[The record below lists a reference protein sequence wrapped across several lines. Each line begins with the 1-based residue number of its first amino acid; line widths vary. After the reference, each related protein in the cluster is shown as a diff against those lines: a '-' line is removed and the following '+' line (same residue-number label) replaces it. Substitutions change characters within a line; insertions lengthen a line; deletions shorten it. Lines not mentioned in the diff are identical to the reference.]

1 MKKRLKAK
9 SPAVPKVDPYLEG
22 LMTKLLERLVGLEKK
37 MDRVIAQTGSS
48 SGGEHPK
55 PFQIPPA
62 NQPSRHNR
70 QLYEAICADCS
81 KVCEV
86 PFQPSENRAV
96 YCKACW
102 AKRKGQAPGMPIL
115 RPVSTPP
122 KPAGKL
128 HLPIPTVPVSGKPKK
143 AKKSPPKKKAKKK
156 K

>member
-1 MKKRLKAK
+1 MKKSKA
-9 SPAVPKVDPYLEG
+9 SPKIDPYVEG
-22 LMTKLLERLVGLEKK
+22 FMNKFMERLTHLEKK
-37 MDRVIAQTGSS
+37 MDRLISQTAGR
-48 SGGEHPK
+48 G
-55 PFQIPPA
+55 QAPA
-62 NQPSRHNR
+62 VLQPSQQPPPPPRRER
-70 QLYEAICADCS
+70 QLYEAICAECS

-128 HLPIPTVPVSGKPKK
+128 HLPVSVASAPGKPKK
-143 AKKSPPKKKAKKK
+143 AKKSPAKKTKKK

>member
-1 MKKRLKAK
+1 MAK
-9 SPAVPKVDPYLEG
+9 SKAPKIDPYVEG
-22 LMTKLLERLVGLEKK
+22 FLNKFMDRLATLEKK
-37 MDRVIAQTGSS
+37 MDRLISQGASRAPQSS
-48 SGGEHPK
+48 QPVPQPPPQPK
-55 PFQIPPA
+55 
-62 NQPSRHNR
+62 RER

-86 PFQPSENRAV
+86 PFRPSENRAV

-115 RPVSTPP
+115 RPVELPP

-128 HLPIPTVPVSGKPKK
+128 GQPIAPIATPSKAKKPKK
-143 AKKSPPKKKAKKK
+143 SAPKKSKKK